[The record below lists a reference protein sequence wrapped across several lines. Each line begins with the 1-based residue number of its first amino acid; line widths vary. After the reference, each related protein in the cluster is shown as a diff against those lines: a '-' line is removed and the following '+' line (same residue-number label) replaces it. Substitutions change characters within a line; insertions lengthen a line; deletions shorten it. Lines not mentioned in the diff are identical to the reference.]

1 MKITKIELSDIHEY
15 SKLCDELF
23 GDKTN
28 IEKLEKAM
36 KKIISNPDYTL
47 VSIKNENGEM
57 MGSVMG
63 ILCQDTIGEC
73 KTFVVL
79 ENLIVGS
86 KYRRMGLGRIL
97 VEYIE
102 NWARENDSYNI
113 FFMSLA
119 KRKEAHLFYES
130 LGYSKD
136 ISVGFKKYL

>member
-1 MKITKIELSDIHEY
+1 MEITKIELSDINEY

-23 GDKTN
+23 GAKTN